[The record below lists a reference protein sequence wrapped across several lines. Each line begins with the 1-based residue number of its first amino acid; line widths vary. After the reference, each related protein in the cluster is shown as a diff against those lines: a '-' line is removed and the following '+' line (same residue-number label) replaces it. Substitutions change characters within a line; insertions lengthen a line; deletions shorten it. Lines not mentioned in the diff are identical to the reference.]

1 MGPIDGI
8 GDGQIVAAVLGEAID
23 ELVGGSTRKWAVMLV
38 AFVLGALAAGVVIGR
53 RSERSARAT
62 DQEQSS
68 GATAT
73 SPPTG

>member
-38 AFVLGALAAGVVIGR
+38 AFVLGALAAGVVIRR

-62 DQEQSS
+62 DPKQSS